1 MECLPHINVNDGG
14 LVLKS
19 IKLRLHLLAS
29 RTHKWLAIIVGAQL
43 LLWFVSGALMS
54 FLPIDRVHGDHLV
67 NRREVTALPSGVSLA
82 SPSGIV
88 AATGAPIE
96 AVTYRVWLG
105 RPIAEV
111 TTAKGTSLFDAITG
125 AVLPA
130 PTARQAEAVARAAWL
145 GSRRPDATVTR
156 IERASP
162 EYRGALPAWR
172 VAFAD
177 SDSTRVFVAADT
189 GRIAAVRTGTWR
201 LYDFFWGLHIM
212 DWKNHS
218 DFNTPWLLGF
228 ALGGFALWIGGAIL
242 LYMRWP
248 VRRRSAQR
256 SGM

>member
-1 MECLPHINVNDGG
+1 M
-14 LVLKS
+14 KS

-43 LLWFVSGALMS
+43 LLWFTSGALMS

-67 NRREVTALPSGVSLA
+67 NRRAVTALPSGVSLA

-88 AATGAPIE
+88 AASGAPIE

-105 RPIAEV
+105 QPIAEV
-111 TTAKGTSLFDAITG
+111 TTVKGTSLFDAITG
-125 AVLPA
+125 AALPT

-145 GSRRPDATVTR
+145 GSGRPHATVSR

-228 ALGGFALWIGGAIL
+228 ALGGFALWIGGAVL